1 MQTRLCLPLM
11 PNHLTL
17 AGECK
22 MMTMISAIKNFFT
35 PVSQQQWVENYLAK
49 SESLYD
55 LERRQKEL
63 SKKGIY

>member
-1 MQTRLCLPLM
+1 
-11 PNHLTL
+11 
-17 AGECK
+17 

-35 PVSQQQWVENYLAK
+35 PVSQRQWVENYLAK